1 MTGIR
6 NTACKREIIDSELN
20 NLKTPYYITNSC
32 AENVYFTFAQL
43 LFQAYEFMQAD
54 Q

>member
-1 MTGIR
+1 MIGIR
-6 NTACKREIIDSELN
+6 NTACKREIIDSELD

-32 AENVYFTFAQL
+32 AENAYFTFAQL
-43 LFQAYEFMQAD
+43 LFQTYEIIQAD